1 MPTLKV
7 NDIEIYYEEHG
18 AGDPVILIT
27 GLGGVGASWGPPIP
41 RFAKEFRTIV
51 PDHRGTGRTTV
62 SESGY
67 TIAQHASDMA
77 DLLNSLKATPAHVVG
92 ASTGGAIGLR
102 MALEHPDTVRSL
114 VLVGTWGRT

>member
-18 AGDPVILIT
+18 AGAPVILIT
-27 GLGGVGASWGPPIP
+27 GLGGVGASWGPQIP

-62 SESGY
+62 SEGGY

-77 DLLNSLKATPAHVVG
+77 DLLRSLKAAPAHVVG
-92 ASTGGAIGLR
+92 ASTGGGIGQLLAIK
-102 MALEHPDTVRSL
+102 
-114 VLVGTWGRT
+114 